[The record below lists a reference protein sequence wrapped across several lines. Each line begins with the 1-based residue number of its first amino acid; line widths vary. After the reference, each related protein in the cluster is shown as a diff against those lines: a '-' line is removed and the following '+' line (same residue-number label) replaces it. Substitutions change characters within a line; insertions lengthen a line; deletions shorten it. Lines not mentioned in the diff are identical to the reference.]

1 MDSDEDHTEGN
12 AANAASSA
20 NAKPAASKSAGA
32 TSTAGKKRKSGLS
45 GGGDDNGGDDG
56 VFVIDDGDDNEN
68 RINGSEDS
76 TLAKQQAKQQQR
88 KRSKKGLGNVAGPT
102 RGGGTARSE
111 VIDIAKSIDED
122 DEDEVVEVAAASAG
136 AATTAAAAAPT
147 GKRKR
152 GGVKSKVNNGTAA
165 AAAKKPAAAASA
177 AAQSIPA
184 AASSDS
190 DVVMVPNTTTTARSS
205 ISTTA
210 QASPPAGASAAAPG
224 ASSPAVSTAA
234 SSSSQIAVTD
244 ETHGLA
250 LVRIDR
256 VAPATSRES
265 IDLTPE
271 ARDSTANFHPL
282 RIKAVLGRTG
292 TNSNN
297 QPANKIDLGIGNGA
311 DGVSRRQVRVKHISV
326 QGLVVSSNQH
336 SRHRPQIRA
345 VVFNTGGAGARI
357 FVGVA
362 HYGPA
367 FRYSMYRAGSEFLMN
382 VGDCLVFDAYN
393 GSTTGGRKNDSVR
406 PAHVFRLVRYD
417 KRDAFQAGASPP
429 SDLASAPAL
438 VTDSTAGTT
447 PPITAGAAKRSEDAP
462 ISNSAAVAG
471 RTTSAEPS
479 VPSSSRSRKTP
490 AARKDQN
497 PSDPPHIPASAES
510 TPRNGKVVDTADIDK
525 TVPRL
530 GMPNIVVASMTQRQ
544 ERPAAAARPA
554 EKGDDK
560 AISDDA
566 SRANGPSPETSNTES
581 AAAACEPTAKK
592 SGSKRKENATKL
604 PPQPSVG
611 DRFRVNFEE
620 LKNFFGVV
628 ETQW

>member
-1 MDSDEDHTEGN
+1 M
-12 AANAASSA
+12 
-20 NAKPAASKSAGA
+20 
-32 TSTAGKKRKSGLS
+32 
-45 GGGDDNGGDDG
+45 
-56 VFVIDDGDDNEN
+56 
-68 RINGSEDS
+68 
-76 TLAKQQAKQQQR
+76 
-88 KRSKKGLGNVAGPT
+88 
-102 RGGGTARSE
+102 
-111 VIDIAKSIDED
+111 AKSIDED
-122 DEDEVVEVAAASAG
+122 EDEDDEVVEMVAAPAG
-136 AATTAAAAAPT
+136 EATTAAAPT

-165 AAAKKPAAAASA
+165 AAKKPAASA

-184 AASSDS
+184 AASRDS
-190 DVVMVPNTTTTARSS
+190 DVVVVPSSTTGTSASASATTNARSS

-210 QASPPAGASAAAPG
+210 PASPPAAASAPTPV
-224 ASSPAVSTAA
+224 ASSPTVSSAA
-234 SSSSQIAVTD
+234 STTPLQIAVTD

-250 LVRIDR
+250 LVRIDC
-256 VAPATSRES
+256 VGPATSRES

-271 ARDSTANFHPL
+271 ARDGTANFHPL

-292 TNSNN
+292 TTSNN

-326 QGLVVSSNQH
+326 EGLVVSSNQH

-345 VVFNTGGAGARI
+345 VVFNTGGTGARI

-367 FRYSMYRAGSEFLMN
+367 FRYNMYRAGNEFIMN

-393 GSTTGGRKNDSVR
+393 ASTTGGRRNNGAR
-406 PAHVFRLVRYD
+406 PAHVFRLLRYD
-417 KRDAFQAGASPP
+417 KRDTSPAGASPP
-429 SDLASAPAL
+429 SDPDPAPAL
-438 VTDSTAGTT
+438 VTDSTVASSS
-447 PPITAGAAKRSEDAP
+447 PPINTGAAKRGEHVP
-462 ISNSAAVAG
+462 TSNSASAAG
-471 RTTSAEPS
+471 RTTSAKPS
-479 VPSSSRSRKTP
+479 VPSPSRRRKAP
-490 AARKDQN
+490 AERKDQN
-497 PSDPPHIPASAES
+497 PSDPPLIPASAAS
-510 TPRNGKVVDTADIDK
+510 TPSSDNVLDTADIDK

-544 ERPAAAARPA
+544 ERPPAAAKPA
-554 EKGDDK
+554 ENIDDK
-560 AISDDA
+560 TKSDDA
-566 SRANGPSPETSNTES
+566 SRADVPSPESSNTES
-581 AAAACEPTAKK
+581 AATAKSTAKK
-592 SGSKRKENATKL
+592 PGSKRKENATKL